1 MLLVMTVEITL
12 ASKGSQVFEFQSP
25 GAGVRK
31 YYGSVKINEITI
43 VRGIALA
50 ETEAVG
56 IMAY

>member
-1 MLLVMTVEITL
+1 MTVEITL

-31 YYGSVKINEITI
+31 YYGSVKINQITI

-50 ETEAVG
+50 ETDAVG